1 MHYNRMQSVT
11 VIHIRW
17 NNIHKISL
25 PTTMHPLSIM
35 LWYRWDAAQIVQ
47 TFHANIEIP
56 RALKS

>member
-1 MHYNRMQSVT
+1 
-11 VIHIRW
+11 
-17 NNIHKISL
+17 
-25 PTTMHPLSIM
+25 LSIM